1 MKTRLL
7 VDTAK
12 NKDSVKRTLEE
23 IMPSKGDF
31 TVKLTADKITVKPYL
46 IIDREEI
53 YVSTRKKPLAFPCLL
68 WTNSKNVISIY
79 EENLRPW
86 NSSQIITMHQERD
99 ATEKRLTNNIS
110 KPQRTTELKFQA
122 YFPYLWIENLR
133 ELADQHLK

>member
-1 MKTRLL
+1 VKTRLL

-53 YVSTRKKPLAFPCLL
+53 YVSTRKNHSPFNAYCGQ
-68 WTNSKNVISIY
+68 T
-79 EENLRPW
+79 
-86 NSSQIITMHQERD
+86 
-99 ATEKRLTNNIS
+99 A
-110 KPQRTTELKFQA
+110 RT
-122 YFPYLWIENLR
+122 
-133 ELADQHLK
+133 